1 MRIILWL
8 FISTVI
14 ILPFECNTLK
24 VKYMSIYIPC
34 HTAWHL
40 LRNIWTKNLSTVK
53 YWLNKLKYLMGIT
66 RFTSYF
72 KNKINEYFVL
82 KQEHKTIC
90 FRLTEMF
97 WIFLYKMGMIQ
108 YCFTEN
114 ILFFQSYKWV
124 STYYII
130 IQMLKPKNHPNAEAQ
145 SNLLPNNFLKIP
157 FIPVQNFKVQ
167 K

>member
-1 MRIILWL
+1 
-8 FISTVI
+8 
-14 ILPFECNTLK
+14 
-24 VKYMSIYIPC
+24 MSIYIPC

-90 FRLTEMF
+90 FRLTVMF
-97 WIFLYKMGMIQ
+97 WNFLYKMGMIQ

-145 SNLLPNNFLKIP
+145 SNLLPNNGKWKKMEKYFSFQFRISK
-157 FIPVQNFKVQ
+157 FKSKSFPGKRTQ
-167 K
+167 TDCGLL